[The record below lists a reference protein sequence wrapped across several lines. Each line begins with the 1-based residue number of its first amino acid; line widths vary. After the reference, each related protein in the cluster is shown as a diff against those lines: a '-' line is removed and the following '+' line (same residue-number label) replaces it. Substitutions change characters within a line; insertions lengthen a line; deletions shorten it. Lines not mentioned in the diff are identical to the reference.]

1 MYIKRNDIWGGKMIN
16 RDNYRPL
23 YVQVKDEIL
32 SKIKDEVWEIEE
44 KIPTEK
50 ELMKNYEVG
59 RATIREAINMLVN
72 EGYLEKRQGIG
83 TFVCRRDPH
92 LGFEP
97 FISLALSLNLRGLK
111 HNNKIIKDELINLL
125 QKEQE
130 EMKWNKNNAYYIERE
145 RFVEKKLIGIE
156 KFYFDAEFKENIQK
170 ENIED
175 SLGKI
180 IVEKLNIPIRR
191 VVQDIVYKNSTI
203 EEARRLGYSNEVK
216 IMKMIR
222 WIYVEEREEP
232 FQYMEFIIPSKIQKY
247 FI

>member
-1 MYIKRNDIWGGKMIN
+1 MIN
-16 RDNYRPL
+16 RNNYIPL
-23 YVQVKDEIL
+23 YIQVKDEIL
-32 SKIKDEVWEIEE
+32 SKVRDEVWKVEE

-50 ELMKNYEVG
+50 ELMKNYKVG
-59 RATIREAINMLVN
+59 RATIREAITMLVN

-83 TFVCRRDPH
+83 TFVCRREPH

-97 FISLALSLNLRGLK
+97 FISLAVSLNLRGLK
-111 HNNKIIKDELINLL
+111 HNNKIIKNEKINVS
-125 QKEQE
+125 QTEQID
-130 EMKWNKNNAYYIERE
+130 MKWHEDKAYYIERE
-145 RFVEKKLIGIE
+145 RFVEEKLIGIE
-156 KFYFDAEFKENIQK
+156 KFYFDYEFQEEIQK
-170 ENIED
+170 EDISD

-180 IVEKLNIPIRR
+180 IVEKLNIPIKR
-191 VVQDIVYKNSTI
+191 VIQDISYRDSTI

-222 WIYVEEREEP
+222 WIYVEGRTEP